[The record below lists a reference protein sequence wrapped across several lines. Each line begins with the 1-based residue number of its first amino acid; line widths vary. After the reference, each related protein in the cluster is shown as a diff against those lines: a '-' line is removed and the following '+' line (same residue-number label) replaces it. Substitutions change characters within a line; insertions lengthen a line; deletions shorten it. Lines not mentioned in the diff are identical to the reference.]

1 MQQLT
6 IEIPLENLPKGTIPT
21 ELLSKASTIRFLHLN
36 SDGFVFTCRAQRGEI
51 KKLLKCLKQNYRKV
65 QEGNVDV
72 SQEGETM
79 IRVSGQWWD
88 RDEETPENQ
97 AQIKET
103 QKLKALYQSQTY
115 FLRSPEIRDNC
126 LRITLVGAPESLK
139 NLLKV
144 TFENAHLS
152 HSITKLCSIEKS
164 SDSPLD
170 RLTVQQMRVL
180 RLAYV
185 EGYYDIPRTVS
196 TERLAHLLKMDKGT
210 AGEHLRRAEKNLMDF
225 LMTS

>member
-21 ELLSKASTIRFLHLN
+21 ELLSTASTIRFLHLG
-36 SDGFVFTCRAQRGEI
+36 SDGFIFTCRVPRGEM
-51 KKLLKCLKQNYRKV
+51 KKLLKFLKQNYEQV
-65 QEGNVDV
+65 QEGTVDV

-88 RDEETPENQ
+88 RDEETPDNQ

-126 LRITLVGAPESLK
+126 LRVTLVGASESIK

-144 TFENAHLS
+144 TFENAQIS
-152 HSITKLCSIEKS
+152 YSITKLCGLEKS

-170 RLTVQQMRVL
+170 RLTTQQMRVL
-180 RLAYV
+180 RLAYA
-185 EGYYDIPRTVS
+185 EGYYNVPRTVS
-196 TERLAHLLKMDKGT
+196 TEHLARLLKMEKGT
-210 AGEHLRRAEKNLMDF
+210 VGEHLRRAEKNLMDF

>member
-6 IEIPLENLPKGTIPT
+6 IEIPLEILPKGTIPT
-21 ELLSKASTIRFLHLN
+21 ELLSKASTIRFLHLG
-36 SDGFVFTCRAQRGEI
+36 SDGFVFTCRVPRGEM
-51 KKLLKCLKQNYRKV
+51 KKLLKFLKRNYEQV
-65 QEGNVDV
+65 QEGAVDV

-88 RDEETPENQ
+88 RDKETPDNQ

-115 FLRSPEIRDNC
+115 FLRSPEISGNC

-144 TFENAHLS
+144 TFENAKINYY
-152 HSITKLCSIEKS
+152 ITKLCGIEKG

-170 RLTVQQMRVL
+170 KLTVQQMRVL
-180 RLAYV
+180 RLAYA
-185 EGYYDIPRTVS
+185 EGYYNIPREVS
-196 TERLAHLLKMDKGT
+196 TERLARLLKMEKGT